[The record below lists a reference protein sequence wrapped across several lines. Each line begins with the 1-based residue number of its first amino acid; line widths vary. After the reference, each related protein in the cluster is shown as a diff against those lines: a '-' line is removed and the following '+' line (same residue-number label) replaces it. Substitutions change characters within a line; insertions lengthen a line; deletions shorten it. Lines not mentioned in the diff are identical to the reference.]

1 MNGIKPNPA
10 RAVVAGSMS
19 VAAVPT
25 SPVANAAYGAAAAAV
40 AVQPGSFPAPH
51 GQPAAAAVAQPYGQ
65 PAAAA
70 VAQPYGQPAAAVAQP
85 YGHPPAGAVA
95 QPYGQPA
102 AAAVAS
108 APPPPAHLPA
118 AQSAINLQ
126 VPAGVNPG
134 QALHVQTPDGQ
145 MLQVVVPAGMT
156 AGATFQVSYQPR

>member
-1 MNGIKPNPA
+1 MNGLKPNPA

-19 VAAVPT
+19 VAAVA
-25 SPVANAAYGAAAAAV
+25 VEGAAHGAAAAAV
-40 AVQPGSFPAPH
+40 AVQPGSFPAP
-51 GQPAAAAVAQPYGQ
+51 YGQ

-70 VAQPYGQPAAAVAQP
+70 VAQPYGHPPAAAVAQP

-118 AQSAINLQ
+118 AQSSINVQ
-126 VPAGVNPG
+126 VFLPSLCPPNMARYTV
-134 QALHVQTPDGQ
+134 LHYFIKTD
-145 MLQVVVPAGMT
+145 
-156 AGATFQVSYQPR
+156 